1 MLKTALTT
9 ALIASVAGT
18 AVADRPVVDGLA
30 SADGF
35 SVKAPA
41 LDANP
46 YLGRNNIVTVTYN
59 FADGSLD
66 YGSEFDFAGNPTGY
80 VGDRI
85 IADVASGGFRVLG
98 VEASGISADVNFNP
112 GAAFENWASELRL
125 GWDDAGFGVIGVAP
139 FPDDNTGAATPGTSA
154 TFTGGSFPFIDLD
167 GTTDLDGDGTIDDF
181 FMPAAGSTVAG
192 FATFN
197 DGTGLAAGTVTGGTI
212 TYTLEVPAPGAAGL
226 LGVAGLAA
234 ARRRR

>member
-30 SADGF
+30 SANGF

-66 YGSEFDFAGNPTGY
+66 YGAEFDFLGNPTGY

-98 VEASGISADVNFNP
+98 VEASGIAADVVGN
-112 GAAFENWASELRL
+112 NWASELRL

-139 FPDDNTGAATPGTSA
+139 FPSSDPANNNPGS
-154 TFTGGSFPFIDLD
+154 FTGGSFPFIDLD

-197 DGTGLAAGTVTGGTI
+197 DGTGMAAGTVTGGTI